1 MKNPAKH
8 SRSQRHSP
16 MQVKPRVL
24 FFGFS
29 DVGYKCLKLLLERG
43 CDVVAVFTH
52 DTDPH
57 ENQWFESAESL
68 AKQNNI
74 PVYKPKSLKA
84 KEWEDLAKELKPDLI
99 LSLYYR
105 NFIPPSIFKLAKLG
119 AYNMHGSYLPAYRG
133 RAPLNWSI
141 INGEDHC
148 GVSLHV
154 LEEGF
159 DTGDIVDQEK
169 VQIAP
174 DEYVGDVTPRITKAA
189 VEVLGRSLDSLL
201 SGNPKLKKQ
210 DLSKASY
217 FGKRTPEMGRIDF
230 TKSAREVFNLVR
242 AVSRPFPGAF
252 FDSDGKRIVV
262 WRGHIAEKLDCKDKG
277 KICGKILSKGPL
289 KIACS
294 DAIFEADDFDEEK
307 IQES

>member
-1 MKNPAKH
+1 
-8 SRSQRHSP
+8 
-16 MQVKPRVL
+16 MQEKPRVL

-29 DVGYKCLKLLLERG
+29 DVGYNCLKLLLERG
-43 CDVVAVFTH
+43 CNVVAVFTH

-57 ENQWFESAESL
+57 EKQWFESAESL
-68 AKQNNI
+68 ARQNNI
-74 PVYKPKSLKA
+74 PVYKPKSLKS

-148 GVSLHV
+148 GVTLHV

-159 DTGDIVDQEK
+159 DTGDMLDRQRVE
-169 VQIAP
+169 IAP
-174 DEYVGDVTPRITKAA
+174 DEYVADVTPRITKAA
-189 VEVLGRSLDSLL
+189 VEVLGRSLESLL
-201 SGNPKLKKQ
+201 SGNPKLEKQ
-210 DLSKASY
+210 DLSKVSY
-217 FGKRTPEMGRIDF
+217 FGKRTPGMGRIDF
-230 TKSAREVFNLVR
+230 SKSAREVFNLVR

-252 FDSDGKRIVV
+252 FDLNGKRIRV
-262 WRGHIAEKLDCKDKG
+262 WRGHVGEKLPEQDKG
-277 KICGKILSKGPL
+277 KICGKILGENPL
-289 KIACS
+289 KVACS
-294 DAIFEADDFDEEK
+294 DAAFEIDEFEEEK
-307 IQES
+307 I